1 MFRAEVMI
9 RARRC
14 MIIDLPPVGSA
25 ASGFTRQG
33 KSHVGV
39 FEAEPAGGVP
49 TLLDDG
55 EPLIESSIICEYL
68 EDRFPQTRLRPRDA
82 RDTAA
87 L

>member
-1 MFRAEVMI
+1 M
-9 RARRC
+9 
-14 MIIDLPPVGSA
+14 DLP
-25 ASGFTRQG
+25 G
-33 KSHVGV
+33 KENLTS
-39 FEAEPAGGVP
+39 EYLKLNRLGGVP